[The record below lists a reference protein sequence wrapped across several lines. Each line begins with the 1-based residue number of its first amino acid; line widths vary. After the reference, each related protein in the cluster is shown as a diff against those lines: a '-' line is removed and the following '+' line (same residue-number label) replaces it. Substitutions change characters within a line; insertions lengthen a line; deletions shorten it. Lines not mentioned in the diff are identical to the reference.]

1 MMKIYILNL
10 QHHMFSF
17 TDICRQHMK
26 HMKHMKHDGCV
37 SRTMLDAFTYKMTSL
52 DDIIHLH
59 ACWNNYSL
67 SEKAIIMLQII
78 LAHVTS

>member
-1 MMKIYILNL
+1 MKIYILNL

-17 TDICRQHMK
+17 TDICRQ
-26 HMKHMKHDGCV
+26 HMKHDGCV

-59 ACWNNYSL
+59 ACWYNYSL

>member
-1 MMKIYILNL
+1 
-10 QHHMFSF
+10 MFSF

-26 HMKHMKHDGCV
+26 HMKQNGCV